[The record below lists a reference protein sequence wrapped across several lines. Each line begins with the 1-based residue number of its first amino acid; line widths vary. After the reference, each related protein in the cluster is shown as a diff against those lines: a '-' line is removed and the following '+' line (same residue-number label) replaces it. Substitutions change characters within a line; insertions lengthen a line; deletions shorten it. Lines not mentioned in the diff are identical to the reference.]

1 MFHVEMWTETGL
13 SKYSETRFKI
23 LYFLIASTF
32 RMFQSVSCRNVGCG
46 KNYRNQNEIKPF
58 DI

>member
-1 MFHVEMWTETGL
+1 MWTETGL

-32 RMFQSVSCRNVGCG
+32 RMFQSVSCQNVGCG